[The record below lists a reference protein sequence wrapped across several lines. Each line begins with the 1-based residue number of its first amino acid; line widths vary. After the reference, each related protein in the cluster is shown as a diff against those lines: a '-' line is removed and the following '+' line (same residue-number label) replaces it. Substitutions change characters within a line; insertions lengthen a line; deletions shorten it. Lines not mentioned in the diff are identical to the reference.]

1 MIMLEK
7 PCDKFD
13 RKFGGVFWLI
23 EEELLIIPYFEGAE
37 AGLAKSGENY
47 NHRLLWHHVRPK
59 GCNKEFDYY
68 PRGRVEIDKRGRAV
82 IFMSP
87 YIEKP
92 MFPRLWMLWALLNL
106 AGCIMMAVNTI
117 NVILT
122 NENIG
127 TIIVKD
133 MSRLERN
140 LM

>member
-1 MIMLEK
+1 M
-7 PCDKFD
+7 
-13 RKFGGVFWLI
+13 
-23 EEELLIIPYFEGAE
+23 
-37 AGLAKSGENY
+37 
-47 NHRLLWHHVRPK
+47 
-59 GCNKEFDYY
+59 
-68 PRGRVEIDKRGRAV
+68 EIDKRGRAV